1 MKTQPKKS
9 AKSAGPSHLLIDDS
23 DAWKDIKAPE
33 RKRIDK
39 FGDDYRQ
46 FISIVKTER
55 EANTEGV
62 ALAEAHGF
70 RNFDSYVEAGERLV
84 PGDKVYVTIKGKTL
98 LLFQV
103 GKRPLTEGMRI
114 VGGHTDSPRLDL
126 KPRPLYEEGGMALLD
141 THYYGGIKKYQWV
154 ALPLALHGVVVR
166 KNGSTVN
173 VTIGEDPD
181 DPVFVI
187 TDLLPHLGQAQGDR
201 KLRDGITGEGL
212 NVLFGSGTAGGKN
225 DSDAIKLNVL
235 DILHKKYGFDEADL
249 ASAERE
255 IVPAGPARDLGID
268 RSMILAYGHDDRI
281 SAYTAIRG
289 LLDLKQIPEYTA
301 LCILCDKEEIGSVGA
316 TGMNSFLFEN
326 VMAEVCNI
334 AVDNY
339 SDLELRRC
347 LKNSKML
354 SADVNALHD
363 PNYPEVSSPN
373 KNMARLN
380 RGLVLTKYVGA
391 RGKSGSNDASAEFM
405 AECRRIFD
413 NAGVLWQTGEIGKVD
428 QGGGGTIAYMLA
440 RYEMEV
446 VDCGVGV
453 LSMHAPWEVASKLD
467 TYMAYKGYKAFYQS
481 K

>member
-1 MKTQPKKS
+1 MTRCLSSQTCCRISDRPRETGNCATAS
-9 AKSAGPSHLLIDDS
+9 PAK
-23 DAWKDIKAPE
+23 
-33 RKRIDK
+33 
-39 FGDDYRQ
+39 
-46 FISIVKTER
+46 
-55 EANTEGV
+55 
-62 ALAEAHGF
+62 
-70 RNFDSYVEAGERLV
+70 
-84 PGDKVYVTIKGKTL
+84 
-98 LLFQV
+98 
-103 GKRPLTEGMRI
+103 
-114 VGGHTDSPRLDL
+114 
-126 KPRPLYEEGGMALLD
+126 
-141 THYYGGIKKYQWV
+141 
-154 ALPLALHGVVVR
+154 
-166 KNGSTVN
+166 
-173 VTIGEDPD
+173 
-181 DPVFVI
+181 
-187 TDLLPHLGQAQGDR
+187 
-201 KLRDGITGEGL
+201 GL

-225 DSDAIKLNVL
+225 ESDAIKLNVL

-249 ASAERE
+249 ASAELE

-289 LLDLKQIPEYTA
+289 LLDLKQVPEYTA

-326 VMAEVCNI
+326 VMAEVCNV

-339 SDLELRRC
+339 SDLKLRRC